1 MGRVRGQILKGL
13 VLSALLLVG
22 MVCAVNA
29 DVLSPGGTLT
39 AATFSPV
46 SLTYN
51 GQGVTNI
58 FGCPSLS
65 PPAACTDSG
74 TVTFDFNGSGVS
86 TGLVVQGGTFY
97 VDITQS
103 LSSIVSTYTTLGSL
117 TVNAGSLTG
126 LTGQGCYNEGKGTGN
141 LTPNVGATAG
151 TPGPSNPDDNCT
163 TGQLGNF
170 SLVSLGGDNFIA
182 SNGSIGVA
190 FTLNGSTTSTPE
202 PASFL
207 MLLSGLAGL
216 GLVRRNRFLSRS

>member
-22 MVCAVNA
+22 MVCAANA
-29 DVLSPGGTLT
+29 TTFSPGGTLT

-46 SLTYN
+46 SLTYDGN
-51 GQGVTNI
+51 GVTNI
-58 FGCPSLS
+58 YGCPSLS

-74 TVTFDFNGSGVS
+74 TVTFEFNGSGVS
-86 TGLVVQGGTFY
+86 TGLIVQGGTFY

-103 LSSIVSTYTTLGSL
+103 LSSLVSTYTTLGSL
-117 TVNAGSLTG
+117 TVNPGSLTG
-126 LTGQGCYNEGKGTGN
+126 LTGVACYNEGTGTGN
-141 LTPNVGATAG
+141 LTANVGSTPPGA
-151 TPGPSNPDDNCT
+151 PGPSNTDDNCT
-163 TGQLGNF
+163 NGSQTGNF
-170 SLVSLGGDNFIA
+170 SLVSLGGNNFIA

-190 FTLNGSTTSTPE
+190 FTLASTPE

-216 GLVRRNRFLSRS
+216 GLVRRKRFVGRS